1 MVASL
6 LKPLT
11 TGIQNERLFFK
22 RVYTP
27 FVRLWR
33 TTGRFT
39 TQLIRLDFDSVPTFG
54 GTAFFRLV
62 RKGQLIT
69 RLFLVANMPDINT
82 PQVAA
87 LAAAEAS
94 GQIFAGP
101 TFGWTNSV
109 GHALIQQA
117 TLSIG
122 NTELE
127 TLDSRLLE
135 VLDEYQTPIEKT
147 TTMNRLIKRKDN
159 GFTSLSFGHDLTP
172 TQVCVPLPFWFSRG
186 DAACAFPIDAI
197 LSDDVRIGITF
208 RSLQGMYYTDTR
220 APLSTTRSASTDD
233 GTALWPL
240 LNSPFYVRDASGTVI
255 PSFGFAPVKAIP
267 GITMPSLLQLGDTY
281 IMAEYAYV
289 DQPEANRFRM
299 ADLQIPIVQH
309 YAIQPFQTRGLAVSR
324 IPIEVPNPTRD
335 LFWMLQ
341 RIEAP
346 TYNAHFLATKELTAP
361 KSDTLW
367 WPNATGLVANQPG
380 FLTPAFAL
388 SDSEPLSAVALMYQ
402 GSLVRFRTQ
411 TPALY
416 RSILPSWE
424 QKKSPWVNRYYYN
437 FPIGLWNGYT
447 PITRPNGEGN
457 LDKVPQRELLLELA
471 PNRGSYNPNAVPS
484 YTVYIWAETYNILRV
499 YGGRAGIMFAY

>member
-22 RVYTP
+22 TVYTP

-39 TQLIRLDFDSVPTFG
+39 TQLVRLDFDSVPAFG
-54 GTAFFRLV
+54 STAFFRLV

-69 RLFLVANMPDINT
+69 RLFLVATLPDINT
-82 PQVAA
+82 SQVAA
-87 LAAAEAS
+87 LKAA
-94 GQIFAGP
+94 GPLFAGP

-117 TLSIG
+117 TMTIG
-122 NTELE
+122 NTQVEM
-127 TLDSRLLE
+127 LDSRLLE
-135 VLDEYQTPIEKT
+135 MMDEYQTPLEKT
-147 TTMNRLIKRKDN
+147 TTMNRLIKRADN
-159 GFTSLSFGHDLTP
+159 GFSSLSFGHDLVP
-172 TQVCVPLPFWFSRG
+172 TQVCVPLPFWFCRG

-208 RSLQGMYYTDTR
+208 RSLQGMYYTESRNVTNTSPDE
-220 APLSTTRSASTDD
+220 
-233 GTALWPL
+233 GTGLWPI
-240 LNSPFYVRDASGTVI
+240 LNSPFYTYELGGSTIVPGISTSPVR
-255 PSFGFAPVKAIP
+255 PIP
-267 GITMPSLLQLGDTY
+267 GVTMPSLLQLGETY

-309 YAIQPFQTRGLAVSR
+309 YAIQPFQTRGLPSSR

-346 TYNAHFLATKELTAP
+346 TYNAHFLATRDLTAP
-361 KSDTLW
+361 KSDVLW
-367 WPNATGLVANQPG
+367 WPNATGLTARNPG
-380 FLTPAFAL
+380 FLQPAFSL
-388 SDSEPLSAVALMYQ
+388 SDSEPISAVALMYQ

-411 TPALY
+411 TPAQY
-416 RSILPSWE
+416 RSVLPSWE

-447 PITRPNGEGN
+447 PITEPNGEGN
-457 LDKVPQRELLLELA
+457 LDKVPQREMLLEIA
-471 PNRGSYNPNAVPS
+471 PIRGTYNPSLVNS